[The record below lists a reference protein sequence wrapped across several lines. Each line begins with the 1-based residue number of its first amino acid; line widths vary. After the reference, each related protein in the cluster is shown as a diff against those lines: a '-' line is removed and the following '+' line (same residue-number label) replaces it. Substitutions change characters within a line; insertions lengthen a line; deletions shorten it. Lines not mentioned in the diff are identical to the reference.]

1 MLINILIIFFIII
14 ILYQLFLSESKYKF
28 NNNNIIEGLTSQGY
42 QPYDLTNPGNVLILA
57 QQNAG
62 NIQVLKEQ
70 LDTVVGLEKKVKD
83 MSSTVETLNLQVS
96 GLMQQQKQ
104 TAEAALPSS
113 PPMISGST

>member
-14 ILYQLFLSESKYKF
+14 ILYQLFLSDPKYKF
-28 NNNNIIEGLTSQGY
+28 NNNIIEGLTSQGY
-42 QPYDLTNPGNVLILA
+42 QPYDLNNPGNALILA

-62 NIQVLKEQ
+62 NIQVLKQ
-70 LDTVVGLEKKVKD
+70 QVDTVVGLEKKVQD
-83 MSSTVETLNLQVS
+83 MSSTVDTLNLQVS

-113 PPMISGST
+113 PPKISGAT